1 DILAAFKTYY
11 ATAELAEVTDPNLI
25 LDLKTKLDAQ
35 GHYDDFEIERVV
47 KVLLDD
53 LHTGKARRTRSGVE
67 TINQTIAPRS
77 TPHGEGDLISG
88 LCWRAQGIG
97 SKEGITPRR

>member
-1 DILAAFKTYY
+1 MIFK
-11 ATAELAEVTDPNLI
+11 I
-25 LDLKTKLDAQ
+25 LDSILPGSGTIIKKTIK
-35 GHYDDFEIERVV
+35 YFEKGINAFVNALREDWDQLRNPS
-47 KVLLDD
+47 
-53 LHTGKARRTRSGVE
+53 TESARTRSGVE

>member
-1 DILAAFKTYY
+1 MKSEIENRFNGNLERVEHLVAHYETVSTGPGRRAVDTSDILRSA
-11 ATAELAEVTDPNLI
+11 
-25 LDLKTKLDAQ
+25 
-35 GHYDDFEIERVV
+35 VV
-47 KVLLDD
+47 FC
-53 LHTGKARRTRSGVE
+53 TRSGVE